1 MEEVL
6 RAAAR
11 GAIGVDHRFVHAVL
25 DRPEEAVA
33 ALVRYAASRP
43 PEDSLLGD
51 ADLIALF
58 RALKTA
64 EALPYYVSLARQ
76 SPDDLS
82 GDLLDALVDLGAA
95 AVEPLLTLYNELE
108 EEESGEI
115 AFVLAGL
122 RVRDERILKLL
133 LDRLE
138 YDAVDAAISLAL
150 YGDPAAAPALRRILD
165 EAPAGDEEFRHAIQ
179 SALQELEH
187 PAEAVAERPYDVWE
201 DFPEKEVPDFDH
213 LSDEARLEALGH
225 EDPEFRAAAAYAYFN
240 QSYGEDI
247 RARLFDAARQDA
259 DATVRA
265 RCWEAL
271 LGETQE
277 DEIRE
282 AMLGVAANRE
292 ASLEERGGA
301 AVGLAFEG
309 ARPEVAAVFEELY
322 ENPETRAKALEA
334 MWRSLDRKFERHFPR
349 HIEDPDRAVQREAVL
364 GAGQLHLQSEAGR
377 VEKLFED
384 DDIRSDALFAYALLA
399 PGETS
404 PARMRALLKRIER
417 LAGGLDELEERIV
430 KAGLDQR
437 LLNHGMDSI
446 FFPMPEEEYEEEEAP
461 APAAAPKVGRNDP
474 CPCGSG
480 KKYKKCCG
488 A

>member
-1 MEEVL
+1 VEEVL

-11 GAIGVDHRFVHAVL
+11 GVIGADHRFVRAFL

-33 ALVRYAASRP
+33 ALVRYAALPR
-43 PEDSLLGD
+43 PEDSLLDD

-64 EALPYYVSLARQ
+64 EALPFYLSLARQ
-76 SPDDLS
+76 SPNDLP

-95 AVEPLLTLYNELE
+95 AVEPLLALYGELE

-133 LDRLE
+133 LGRL
-138 YDAVDAAISLAL
+138 DSDPVDAAISLAL
-150 YGDPAAAPALRRILD
+150 YGDRAAAPALRRILD
-165 EAPAGDEEFRHAIQ
+165 EAPAGDEKFRHAIQ
-179 SALQELEH
+179 QALQELEH
-187 PAEAVAERPYDVWE
+187 PSEAVPEEPYDIWQ
-201 DFPEKEVPDFDH
+201 DFPEKEVPDFDQ
-213 LSDEARLEALGH
+213 LGDEARMEALGH
-225 EDPEFRAAAAYAYFN
+225 EDPEFRAAAAHAYFN
-240 QSYGEDI
+240 QSYGEEI
-247 RARLFDAARQDA
+247 RARLFDLARRDA
-259 DATVRA
+259 DASVRA
-265 RCWEAL
+265 SCWEAL
-271 LGETQE
+271 LGETE
-277 DEIRE
+277 REEIRE
-282 AMLGVAANRE
+282 AMLAVAANRE
-292 ASLEERGGA
+292 APLEERSGA

-322 ENPETRAKALEA
+322 EKPESRAKALEA
-334 MWRSLDRKFERHFPR
+334 MWRSLDRKFERYFPR
-349 HIEDPDRAVQREAVL
+349 HIEDPDRAVQRQAVL

-377 VEKLFED
+377 VEKLFGD

-461 APAAAPKVGRNDP
+461 APAAADKVGRNDP

>member
-25 DRPEEAVA
+25 DRPDEAVP
-33 ALVRYAASRP
+33 ALVRYAAAP
-43 PEDSLLGD
+43 KPEDSLLGD
-51 ADLIALF
+51 EDLIALF

-76 SPDDLS
+76 NPEDVS
-82 GDLLDALVDLGAA
+82 GGLLDALVELGAA
-95 AVEPLLTLYNELE
+95 AVEPLLALYNELE

-115 AFVLAGL
+115 AFVLAAL

-138 YDAVDAAISLAL
+138 FDAVDASISLTL

-165 EAPAGDEEFRHAIQ
+165 HAPAGDEEFRHAIQ
-179 SALQELEH
+179 TALQELEH
-187 PAEAVAERPYDVWE
+187 PAGTEPEEPYDVWE
-201 DFPEKEVPDFDH
+201 DFAEKEVPDFDR

-225 EDPEFRAAAAYAYFN
+225 DDPEFRAAAAYSYFN
-240 QSYGEDI
+240 QSYGENI

-259 DATVRA
+259 DASVRA
-265 RCWEAL
+265 RCWESL

-282 AMLGVAANRE
+282 AMLAVAANRE
-292 ASLEERGGA
+292 ASLEERSGA

-322 ENPETRAKALEA
+322 ENPASRAKALEA
-334 MWRSLDRKFERHFPR
+334 MWRSLNRKFERHFPR
-349 HIEDPDRAVQREAVL
+349 HIEDPDRAVRRAAVL

-377 VEKLFED
+377 VEKLFDD

-417 LAGGLDELEERIV
+417 LAGSLDELEERIV
-430 KAGLDQR
+430 MAGLDQR

-446 FFPMPEEEYEEEEAP
+446 FFPMPEEEHEEEEAP

>member
-1 MEEVL
+1 VL
-6 RAAAR
+6 RAAAS

-25 DRPEEAVA
+25 DRPDEAVPT
-33 ALVRYAASRP
+33 LVRYVAAP
-43 PEDSLLGD
+43 QPEDSLLD
-51 ADLIALF
+51 DVDLIALF
-58 RALKTA
+58 RALKTT
-64 EALPYYVSLARQ
+64 EALPYYISLARQ
-76 SPDDLS
+76 SPDDLPD
-82 GDLLDALVDLGAA
+82 GLLDALVDLGSA
-95 AVEPLLTLYNELE
+95 AVDPLLALYNELE
-108 EEESGEI
+108 EEESSEI
-115 AFVLAGL
+115 AFVLAALG
-122 RVRDERILKLL
+122 VRDERILKLL
-133 LDRLE
+133 VNRLE
-138 YDAVDAAISLAL
+138 FDAVDAAISLTL

-165 EAPAGDEEFRHAIQ
+165 GAPAGDEEFRHEIQ
-179 SALQELEH
+179 TALQELEH
-187 PAEAVAERPYDVWE
+187 PFPSVPDQPYDVWE
-201 DFPEKEVPDFDH
+201 DFPEKQLPDFDRQ
-213 LSDEARLEALGH
+213 SDAARLEALGH
-225 EDPEFRAAAAYAYFN
+225 EDPEFRAAAAYTFFN

-247 RARLFDAARQDA
+247 RARLFDVARQDA
-259 DATVRA
+259 DASVRA

-271 LGETQE
+271 MGETQQ

-282 AMLGVAANRE
+282 AILRVASNRE
-292 ASLEERGGA
+292 APLEERGGA

-322 ENPETRAKALEA
+322 EDPESRAKALEA
-334 MWRSLDRKFERHFPR
+334 MWRSLDRKFERFFPR
-349 HIEDPDRAVQREAVL
+349 HIEDADRAVQREAVL

-377 VEKLFED
+377 VEKLFDD

-430 KAGLDQR
+430 MAGLDQR

-446 FFPMPEEEYEEEEAP
+446 FFPMPEEEREEEEAP
-461 APAAAPKVGRNDP
+461 APVTAAKVGRNDP

>member
-25 DRPEEAVA
+25 DRPDEAVP
-33 ALVRYAASRP
+33 ALVRYTASP
-43 PEDSLLGD
+43 QPEDSLLGD
-51 ADLIALF
+51 DDLIALF
-58 RALKTA
+58 RALKTP
-64 EALPYYVSLARQ
+64 EALPYYISLARQ
-76 SPDDLS
+76 DPDDLS
-82 GDLLDALVDLGAA
+82 GGLLDALVDLGAA
-95 AVEPLLTLYNELE
+95 AVEPLLALYDELE

-115 AFVLAGL
+115 AFALAAL
-122 RVRDERILKLL
+122 RVRDERILKRL

-138 YDAVDAAISLAL
+138 FDAVDAAISLTL
-150 YGDPAAAPALRRILD
+150 YGDAAAAPALRRILD
-165 EAPAGDEEFRHAIQ
+165 QAPAGEEDFRHAIQ
-179 SALQELEH
+179 TALQELEH
-187 PAEAVAERPYDVWE
+187 PTEAVPEEPYDVWE
-201 DFPEKEVPDFDH
+201 DFPEKEVPDFDR
-213 LSDEARLEALGH
+213 LSDEARLKALGH
-225 EDPEFRAAAAYAYFN
+225 EDPEFRAAAAASFFN

-247 RARLFDAARQDA
+247 RARLFEGARQDV
-259 DATVRA
+259 DARVRA
-265 RCWEAL
+265 RCWESL
-271 LGETQE
+271 LGETEE

-282 AMLGVAANRE
+282 AMLAVAANRE
-292 ASLEERGGA
+292 APLEERGGA
-301 AVGLAFEG
+301 AVGLAFER

-322 ENPETRAKALEA
+322 ENPESRAKALEA
-334 MWRSLDRKFERHFPR
+334 MWRSLDRKFARYFPP

-377 VEKLFED
+377 VERLFDD

-430 KAGLDQR
+430 MAGLDQR
-437 LLNHGMDSI
+437 LLNHGMDAI
-446 FFPMPEEEYEEEEAP
+446 FFPTPEEEYEEEEAP
-461 APAAAPKVGRNDP
+461 AAAAKPGRNDP